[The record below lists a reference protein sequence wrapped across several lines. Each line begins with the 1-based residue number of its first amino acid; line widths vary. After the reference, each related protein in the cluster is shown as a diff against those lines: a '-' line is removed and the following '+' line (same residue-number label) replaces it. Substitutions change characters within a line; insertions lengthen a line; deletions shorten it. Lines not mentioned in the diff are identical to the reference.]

1 MLADT
6 LPKLELNN
14 SNLKQFAKYIK
25 KNNFKIT
32 LEIGFGSGENLY
44 SLLVNNRNDYF
55 IGCEPY
61 LNGLAAFIAKIDED
75 LYNRIKLFRYDVRIL
90 LSMLPENFLDNIFIL
105 FPDPWPKSRHQKRR
119 IINNNNIDLLINSLK
134 VNGIIYTAT
143 DVQGYFHTMIKTFE
157 NCKKTIIV
165 NKNSY
170 RDRPDKIISTRY
182 EKKAKE
188 KKRTTF
194 YLIAKKTRLK
204 DKNNLI

>member
-1 MLADT
+1 
-6 LPKLELNN
+6 
-14 SNLKQFAKYIK
+14 
-25 KNNFKIT
+25 
-32 LEIGFGSGENLY
+32 
-44 SLLVNNRNDYF
+44 
-55 IGCEPY
+55 
-61 LNGLAAFIAKIDED
+61 
-75 LYNRIKLFRYDVRIL
+75 
-90 LSMLPENFLDNIFIL
+90 
-105 FPDPWPKSRHQKRR
+105 
-119 IINNNNIDLLINSLK
+119 
-134 VNGIIYTAT
+134 
-143 DVQGYFHTMIKTFE
+143 MIKTFE